1 MLKELIDNMIAIN
14 RSKSQTP
21 TFLSLI
27 GQESR
32 EMTHSAFIAALLDPK
47 GVHGQG
53 TLFLRSFV
61 EIFVPS
67 MADSI
72 DYESV
77 KVEIEKSLGEEDDDK
92 FDNQIAGRIDIY
104 LEDKNNNVI
113 VVENKIYAPD
123 KPKQIARYCYYT
135 RSAERREVIYLTLDG
150 HWPSSL
156 SLDDEYQSH
165 YIRCSYSQHVIQWLN
180 SCLGI
185 INNQPALSAII
196 EQYIQVLSNLTD
208 EYRAAEYI
216 ASSYDTMKAALLAQ
230 SGVEI
235 ARQKV
240 ITEFMEEIAS
250 YMTINYHYREL
261 LRNNNKLFQ
270 DKEGWHFDISDGLI
284 DICIDQCLFIRVKSK
299 DKNASH
305 KDLQPSEGWTQSEGS
320 EDLVWSYVRVD
331 GEVLD
336 FLNLSKPV
344 QQFLGSSNSTR
355 RFINSAKKYV
365 VKKTC
370 DEISRM
376 LNDLGYIKL
385 SQDKVCNQ

>member
-61 EIFVPS
+61 DIFVPS
-67 MADSI
+67 MAESI

-77 KVEIEKSLGEEDDDK
+77 KVEVERSLGEEDVDK
-92 FDNQIAGRIDIY
+92 FDDQISGRIDIY

-123 KPKQIARYCYYT
+123 RPKQIARYWYYT
-135 RSAERREVIYLTLDG
+135 RSAKCREVIYLTLDG

-156 SLDDEYQSH
+156 SLDDEYQSR
-165 YIRCSYSQHVIQWLN
+165 YILCSYSQHVIQWLN
-180 SCLGI
+180 SCLVK
-185 INNQPALSAII
+185 INNQPALSALI
-196 EQYIQVLSNLTD
+196 EQYIQVLNNLTD

-240 ITEFMEEIAS
+240 IAEFMEEIAS
-250 YMTINYHYREL
+250 YMSIDYHYREL
-261 LRNNNKLFQ
+261 LRNNSKLFQ

-305 KDLQPSEGWTQSEGS
+305 NDLQPSEEWKQSEDS
-320 EDLVWSYVRVD
+320 EDLVWSYVMVD

-355 RFINSAKKYV
+355 RFINSARKNV

-370 DEISRM
+370 DEIRRKI
-376 LNDLGYIKL
+376 NDLWYIKL
-385 SQDKVCNQ
+385 SAE

>member
-67 MADSI
+67 MVDSI

-77 KVEIEKSLGEEDDDK
+77 KVEVEKSLGEEDVDK
-92 FDNQIAGRIDIY
+92 FDNQISGRIDIY

-123 KPKQIARYCYYT
+123 QPKQIARYWYYT
-135 RSAERREVIYLTLDG
+135 RSANLREVIYLTLDG

-156 SLDDEYQSH
+156 SLDDVSQSH
-165 YIRCSYSQHVIQWLN
+165 YIVCSYSQHVIQWIN
-180 SCLGI
+180 SCLVK
-185 INNQPALSAII
+185 INNQPALRALI

-208 EYRAAEYI
+208 EYKAAEYI

-230 SGVEI
+230 SGIEI

-240 ITEFMEEIAS
+240 ITEFLEEIAS
-250 YMTINYHYREL
+250 YMSIDYHYREL
-261 LRNNNKLFQ
+261 LRNNSKLFQ
-270 DKEGWHFDISDGLI
+270 DKEGWHFYISDGLI

-299 DKNASH
+299 DNNTSH
-305 KDLQPSEGWTQSEGS
+305 NDLPLSEGWTQSEGS

-336 FLNLSKPV
+336 FLNFSKPV
-344 QQFLGSSNSTR
+344 QQFLGSSDSTR

-370 DEISRM
+370 DEITRM
-376 LNDLGYIKL
+376 INDLGYIKL
-385 SQDKVCNQ
+385 SAE